1 MAKIAIDND
10 PQGGEN
16 RAVGEVIRITKG
28 SRPQVLASATWR
40 PITQREVAEKAGVS
54 QAAASYAL
62 AGSVTKVSPATRERV
77 LRAAAELG
85 YQPNLLA
92 RGLRGV
98 GTGLLGII
106 VRDISAAAS
115 AEVCRALL
123 HRAPAVGYD
132 MLLTD
137 AADSAKT
144 LLRLAG
150 IMKSKLCEGLILVGE
165 LPDQDVLWEEYEK
178 LGVPTVALLQGARD
192 LPITKVA
199 VDNATGI
206 KLALDHLVALG
217 HTRIG
222 YVAAEWMHGLHDRLE
237 AFKELSRHMGLVARD
252 TDIVC
257 QEFSREGGAEALRSF
272 LTKESLPSAV
282 MVATDLM
289 ASGFLREALRQG
301 LQIPKDL
308 SVVGFDDITEA
319 SLTYPALTTIRQP
332 FGEMAAAALVCFAE
346 QKSSAGMQSDIILS
360 PTLTVRESTTTPA
373 SRSACRQLE
382 VEVAHK

>member
-1 MAKIAIDND
+1 MDN
-10 PQGGEN
+10 EY
-16 RAVGEVIRITKG
+16 AGEVIRITNRSKAV
-28 SRPQVLASATWR
+28 SPDATSWR
-40 PITQREVAEKAGVS
+40 PITQREVAERAGVS

-62 AGSVTKVSPATRERV
+62 AGSMTKVSQATRERV
-77 LRAAAELG
+77 LLAAQELG

-115 AEVCRALL
+115 TEVCRALL
-123 HRAPAVGYD
+123 HQAPAVGYD

-137 AADSAKT
+137 AADSAQT
-144 LLRLAG
+144 LLRLAR

-165 LPDQDVLWEEYEK
+165 LPDQDVVWDEYEK

-199 VDNATGI
+199 VDNAAGV
-206 KLALDHLVALG
+206 KLGLDHLVGLG

-237 AFKELSRHMGLVARD
+237 AFRTLSRQMGLVVRD
-252 TDIVC
+252 DDIVSTG
-257 QEFSREGGAEALRSF
+257 FSREGGAAALQQYLAARDR
-272 LTKESLPSAV
+272 PSAV
-282 MVATDLM
+282 MIATDLM
-289 ASGFLREALRQG
+289 ASGFLREALRRG
-301 LQIPKDL
+301 VAVPSSL

-319 SLTYPALTTIRQP
+319 ALTYPALTTVRQP
-332 FGEMAAAALVCFAE
+332 FDDMAAAALACFAR
-346 QKSSAGMQSDIILS
+346 QKERRSVPRDVMLAPSLTIRETTAPPGPAIAG
-360 PTLTVRESTTTPA
+360 P
-373 SRSACRQLE
+373 
-382 VEVAHK
+382 